1 MFLRL
6 FGLSVAVPAIVFT
19 SLAAAAAQFSE
30 DAGFVPVTDAML
42 EDPAAGDW
50 LMWRRTQNGWGY
62 SPLDQVN
69 RDNVGDLQLVW
80 TRALAAGAQE
90 GTPLAY
96 GGVLFMPNPNDHLQA
111 IDAVTGDLLWE
122 YRRDIPDDVPEIMG
136 GLTENNRNVAIYG
149 MAIIDTSNDD
159 YVYALDAVTGELA
172 WETQIFDYQVHP
184 ARHSSGPIIANGK
197 VISGRSCRP
206 RAGPVSCVIV
216 AHDGRH
222 RRGAVADKSRAGAGR
237 AGRRDMGAACRTRNG
252 CMSDRGWPRATTPNS
267 T

>member
-136 GLTENNRNVAIYG
+136 GLTEN
-149 MAIIDTSNDD
+149 TSSDP
-159 YVYALDAVTGELA
+159 VRT
-172 WETQIFDYQVHP
+172 
-184 ARHSSGPIIANGK
+184 
-197 VISGRSCRP
+197 RP
-206 RAGPVSCVIV
+206 RRPAARTCRSPEHPPAA
-216 AHDGRH
+216 AHAP
-222 RRGAVADKSRAGAGR
+222 RRRPTRRPQNAVRSRPSTRSLTWCAKWPSGSHS
-237 AGRRDMGAACRTRNG
+237 RTSGGNS
-252 CMSDRGWPRATTPNS
+252 SDWSGT
-267 T
+267 